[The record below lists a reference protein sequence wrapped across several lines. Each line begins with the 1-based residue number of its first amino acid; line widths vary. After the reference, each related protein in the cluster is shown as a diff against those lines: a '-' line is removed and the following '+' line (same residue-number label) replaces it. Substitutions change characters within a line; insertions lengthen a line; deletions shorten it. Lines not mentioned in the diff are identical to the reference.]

1 MDKVKMKRLGLA
13 GIALFLVV
21 GGVLAYPRVAKLRVK
36 VPAYQPPGEI
46 VLLDQ
51 GWSDAQRLEFH
62 HTAQGTRLVPYR
74 WLLALEQPCL
84 SPLGCEL
91 FAKPEYLGRFG
102 FLTSPA
108 DAKWNPDGLPVG
120 FARQEDFS
128 DPDIG
133 QKYAVVGL
141 TCAACHTG
149 ELQYGNYSVR
159 VEGGPAMVQVTQFQ
173 KALGVA
179 LILTDLIPWRYRA
192 FEERVLGGN
201 ASEAQKAELKEAVD
215 RFLTRA
221 KAEVAAI
228 EKANIYPYDAG
239 FIRTDALT
247 RIGNQ
252 VFAANMGI
260 DANFAVAKA
269 PVKFPQ
275 VWDAS
280 WFTWVQY
287 NSSISDPLVRNI
299 GEALGVRAL
308 ALLSGSQAKEF
319 ANSVNLPGLKSME
332 DLLSGPEPY
341 AGLRSPR
348 WPAVFPALDAQKV
361 AQGETLYKKHCQGC
375 HLPPLQEL
383 QADLRAEKPVYWVS
397 NSTGRRFLDLRDI
410 PLAMVGTDPNQ
421 ATEFKN
427 RTADTGA
434 LGQGRVSADIG
445 LKLVTEGIRDR
456 YFLQSKFTP
465 DEKLMWQ
472 GYRDGSIPAVRA
484 EEIYKARPL
493 NGIWASGPYLH
504 NGSVPTLYELLA
516 SREQRPAR
524 IFWLGSKRFDPVK
537 VGYETTEVEGAFRFD
552 PSEPGNSNQ
561 GHWFEDGPRGKGV
574 VGPALSDADRWALVE
589 YLKSI

>member
-1 MDKVKMKRLGLA
+1 MKTPPFKKILLGSLA
-13 GIALFLVV
+13 LVLVV
-21 GGVLAYPRVAKLRVK
+21 GGALAYPRLAKLRVH
-36 VPAYQPPGEI
+36 VPAYERSGEI

-84 SPLGCEL
+84 SPFGCEL

-102 FLTSPA
+102 FLSSPA
-108 DAKWNPDGLPVG
+108 DPKWNPDGLPVG
-120 FARQEDFS
+120 FARQEDFADS
-128 DPDIG
+128 DTG
-133 QKYAVVGL
+133 QQYPVVGL

-149 ELQYGNYSVR
+149 ELRYGNYSVR
-159 VEGGPAMVQVTQFQ
+159 VEGGPAMIQVTQFQ

-192 FEERVLGGN
+192 FEERVLGAN
-201 ASEAQKAELKEAVD
+201 APAADRAALKQAVEQ
-215 RFLTRA
+215 FLARA
-221 KAEVAAI
+221 KAEVAAT
-228 EKANIYPYDAG
+228 EKANIYPHDAG

-252 VFAANMGI
+252 VFAADMELP
-260 DANFAVAKA
+260 ANYAVAQA

-287 NSSISDPLVRNI
+287 NSSIADPLVRNI

-308 ALLSGSQAKEF
+308 ARLSGPQAAEF
-319 ANSVNLPGLKSME
+319 ANSVNLPGLKRME
-332 DLLSGPEPY
+332 DLLSGPDPFT
-341 AGLRSPR
+341 GLRSPR
-348 WPAVFPALDAQKV
+348 WPAVFPALDAAKV
-361 AQGETLYKKHCQGC
+361 AQGAALYKKHCQGC
-375 HLPPLQEL
+375 HLPPLDEL
-383 QADLRAEKPVYWVS
+383 QADLRAEKPVYWVT
-397 NSTGRRFLDLRDI
+397 NSSGKRFLDLRDI
-410 PLAMVGTDPNQ
+410 PLALVGTDPNQ
-421 ATEFKN
+421 AIEFKN

-434 LGQGRVSADIG
+434 LGKGRVSAAEG

-456 YFLQSKFTP
+456 FFRQAGFSA
-465 DEKLMWQ
+465 EQKLEWQ

-484 EEIYKARPL
+484 DEIYKARPL
-493 NGIWASGPYLH
+493 NGIWAAGPYLH
-504 NGSVPTLYELLA
+504 NGSVPSLYDLLA
-516 SREQRPAR
+516 SRQQRPAKG
-524 IFWLGSKRFDPVK
+524 FWLGSKRFDPAK
-537 VGYETTEVEGAFRFD
+537 VGYESTELDGGFWFD
-552 PSEPGNSNQ
+552 YAEPGNSNQ

-574 VGPALSDADRWALVE
+574 VGPALSEADRWALVE